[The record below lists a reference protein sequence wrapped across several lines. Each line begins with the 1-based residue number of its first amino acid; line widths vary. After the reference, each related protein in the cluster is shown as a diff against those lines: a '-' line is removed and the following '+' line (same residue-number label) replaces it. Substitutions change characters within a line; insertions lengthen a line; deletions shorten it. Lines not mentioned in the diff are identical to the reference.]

1 MAGFNLLDAVLLIVL
16 VVSVWKGAR
25 SGLTRSL
32 LQLGAV
38 IAGTIAG
45 FMYAPELAARLDT
58 QWGLIGRVEGYLG
71 KVVHLPAEAM
81 STGIGTTSS
90 RIQSLIAN
98 LGLPSPIE
106 AALRRYVA
114 ASPAPGPDQANVGAV
129 VYHAIA
135 LMLVKA
141 LAFVLIF
148 LVVLAAVQI
157 LIAVLTPLIRGTFL
171 RIPDSLGGAALGLV
185 STCLFLTLLFGV
197 VSPFLSMSFLE
208 PVTGL
213 VEGSR
218 LAGFLLKA
226 YYAISPLVPGG
237 LGIMNP

>member
-1 MAGFNLLDAVLLIVL
+1 MFGFNMLDIVLLIVL
-16 VVSVWKGAR
+16 AVSAWKGAH

-32 LQLGAV
+32 LHLVAI

-58 QWGLIGRVEGYLG
+58 QWGLISRVEGYLG
-71 KVVHLPAEAM
+71 NVVHLPAEAM
-81 STGIGTTSS
+81 STSISTTSS
-90 RIQSLIAN
+90 RVQSLLAN

-106 AALRRYVA
+106 AALRRYIA
-114 ASPAPGPDQANVGAV
+114 LTPSPGPDQANVGAV

-135 LMLVKA
+135 LMLVRA
-141 LAFVLIF
+141 LAFALIF
-148 LVVLAAVQI
+148 LVVWVAIQL
-157 LIAVLTPLIRGTFL
+157 LIAVLTPLVRGTFL
-171 RIPDSLGGAALGLV
+171 RIPDSLGGAALGLL
-185 STCLFLTLLFGV
+185 STGLFLTLLFGI

-218 LAGFLLKA
+218 LAGYFLKA